1 MRGPLRDQVRRGVVL
16 LSFLATIFIF
26 PVCRSEAQGAR
37 GSVTPSAGAPNL
49 LPPSNRSPLPA
60 RQLRR
65 PGDVWVPPDI
75 DSVVPAVTQNETC
88 SLPDV
93 LAGAGGKIRELV
105 SNLDRFTATEFVEH
119 QSVNGSGKLG
129 KAQNRKFDYVV
140 SIGPGRNGYLSVQE
154 YRSRAPNPEQFPD
167 QVATEGTPSLVL
179 VFHPL
184 YARDFEMKCEGL
196 GSWQG
201 QPAWQV
207 RFEQRRDRQNHL
219 SNVVVGGKLYS
230 IRLRGRAW
238 ILDGSYQLARLE
250 TDLADTIPSIKMR
263 LEHMAVEYRPVAF
276 PRRQTEL
283 WLPSSAELYLDFS
296 GRRFY
301 RRHSFTDFTLFSV
314 DVEQEFTERSG
325 ALLP

>member
-1 MRGPLRDQVRRGVVL
+1 MKGPLRDQVRRGVFSL
-16 LSFLATIFIF
+16 FLVASIFVF
-26 PVCRSEAQGAR
+26 PLGRSQAQGSGAAQ
-37 GSVTPSAGAPNL
+37 SAASPNL
-49 LPPSNRSPLPA
+49 LPPANRTALPA

-65 PGDVWVPPDI
+65 PGDAWVPPDI
-75 DSVVPAVTQNETC
+75 DTVVPAVTLSEVC

-93 LAGAGGKIRELV
+93 LAGAGRRIRELV
-105 SNLDRFTATEFVEH
+105 SNLDRFTAVEFVEH

-129 KAQNRKFDYVV
+129 RAQNRKFEYLV

-154 YRSRAPNPEQFPD
+154 YRSRAPNPQQFPD

-184 YARDFEMKCEGL
+184 YARDFDMKCEGL

-201 QPAWQV
+201 RRAWQV
-207 RFEQRRDRQNHL
+207 RFEQRPDRQNHM
-219 SNVVVGGKLYS
+219 SNVVVHNRLYS

-238 ILDGSYQLARLE
+238 ILDGSYQVARLE
-250 TDLADTIPSIKMR
+250 TDLAETIPKIKLR
-263 LEHMAVEYRPVAF
+263 LEHMNVEYRPVAF
-276 PRRQTEL
+276 PERQTEL
-283 WLPSSAELYLDFS
+283 WLPASAELYLDFA

-301 RRHSFTDFTLFSV
+301 RKHSFTDFTLFSV

-325 ALLP
+325 ALPR

>member
-1 MRGPLRDQVRRGVVL
+1 VQ
-16 LSFLATIFIF
+16 
-26 PVCRSEAQGAR
+26 
-37 GSVTPSAGAPNL
+37 
-49 LPPSNRSPLPA
+49 
-60 RQLRR
+60 
-65 PGDVWVPPDI
+65 
-75 DSVVPAVTQNETC
+75 
-88 SLPDV
+88 
-93 LAGAGGKIRELV
+93 ELV
-105 SNLDRFTATEFVEH
+105 RNLDRFTATEFVEH
-119 QSVNGSGKLG
+119 QSVSGAGKLG

-140 SIGPGRNGYLSVQE
+140 SIGPGHGGYLSVQE

-196 GSWQG
+196 SSWQG

-219 SNVVVGGKLYS
+219 SNVVVGGRMYS

-238 ILDGSYQLARLE
+238 ILDGSYQVARLE
-250 TDLADTIPSIKMR
+250 TDLADTIPKINMR
-263 LEHMAVEYRPVAF
+263 LEHMTVEYRPVAF
-276 PRRQTEL
+276 AARQTEL
-283 WLPSSAELYLDFS
+283 WLPSSAELYLDFF

-314 DVEQEFTERSG
+314 DVEQEFLDRSG
-325 ALLP
+325 APLR

>member
-1 MRGPLRDQVRRGVVL
+1 MSGKARRGLFL
-16 LSFLATIFIF
+16 LFVPLLFSVSPNDSATAQSARVAPPDGGTPGLA
-26 PVCRSEAQGAR
+26 A
-37 GSVTPSAGAPNL
+37 
-49 LPPSNRSPLPA
+49 LPYRSPLPA
-60 RQLRR
+60 RELRR

-75 DSVVPAVTQNETC
+75 DAVVPPVTHSEAC
-88 SLPDV
+88 SLPEV
-93 LAGAGGKIRELV
+93 VTGAGRRIQELV

-119 QSVNGSGKLG
+119 QSVNGAGKLG

-140 SIGPGRNGYLSVQE
+140 SIGPGRGGYLSVQE
-154 YRSRAPNPEQFPD
+154 YRSRAPNPQQFPD
-167 QVATEGTPSLVL
+167 QVSTEGTPSLVL

-196 GSWQG
+196 GAWRG

-219 SNVVVGGKLYS
+219 SNVVVGGRMYS

-238 ILDGSYQLARLE
+238 ILGDSYQVARLE
-250 TDLADTIPSIKMR
+250 TDLADTIPAIKMR
-263 LEHMAVEYRPVAF
+263 LEHMNVEYSPVAF
-276 PRRQTEL
+276 PGRQTEL

-301 RRHSFTDFTLFSV
+301 RRHSFSDFTLFSV
-314 DVEQEFTERSG
+314 QVDQQFGRLAG
-325 ALLP
+325 ASRE